1 MKILS
6 IETSNKICSTA
17 ILEDK
22 NLIKK
27 IELNNGLTHSET
39 LIPLIKQ
46 ILEETKLSL
55 SNIDL
60 LVCDIGP
67 GSFTGIR
74 IGIATVKAF
83 TDSLNIPSV
92 GISSLE
98 GLAYNIKNEGL
109 ICSLIDCK
117 NNNCYYSL
125 YELKNNAYTL
135 LEEPKADS
143 VENCLNYLNYKYSNC
158 KITFVGDVSIY
169 KELIKNTSSHF
180 ILLDNPNTELNTT
193 NLNTN
198 ITANLNLNANKI
210 SAYNLGIAGF
220 NKFNKNGKDENL
232 LPLYLKKPQAQRQL
246 EGKSISIETMQTSD
260 LDHLDISKFD
270 NFWNIDIL
278 KDELKSQNSEFVC
291 AKIENK
297 VVGFAGIKIVL
308 DTADIMNIAVKEDY
322 RRQGIATLLLN
333 NILDI
338 CNEKN
343 IKTIN
348 LEVNEENFSAI
359 QLYQKFGF
367 KENGRRKKYYNNKFD
382 AILMKL

>member
-6 IETSNKICSTA
+6 IETSNKICSVA

-39 LIPLIKQ
+39 LMPLIKQ

-83 TDSLNIPSV
+83 ADSLNLPSI

-125 YELKNNAYTL
+125 YELKNNTYTL

-143 VENCLNYLNYKYSNC
+143 VENCLNYLNYKYSNSV
-158 KITFVGDVSIY
+158 ITFIGDVSLY
-169 KELIKNTSSHF
+169 KELLENTSKNF
-180 ILLDNPNTELNTT
+180 ILLDSTNTQINNINI
-193 NLNTN
+193 NLNN
-198 ITANLNLNANKI
+198 IDV
-210 SAYNLGIAGF
+210 YNLGIAGF

-232 LPLYLKKPQAQRQL
+232 LPLYLKKPQAQKQL

-359 QLYQKFGF
+359 RLYQKFGF
-367 KENGRRKKYYNNKFD
+367 KENGRRKKYYDNKFD
-382 AILMKL
+382 AILMER

>member
-6 IETSNKICSTA
+6 IETSNKICSVA

-39 LIPLIKQ
+39 LMPLIKQ

-125 YELKNNAYTL
+125 YELKNNTYTL

-143 VENCLNYLNYKYSNC
+143 VENCLNYLNYKYSNSV
-158 KITFVGDVSIY
+158 ITFNGDVSLY
-169 KELIKNTSSHF
+169 KELIENTSKNF
-180 ILLDNPNTELNTT
+180 ILLESTNTQFN
-193 NLNTN
+193 NVKINSNN
-198 ITANLNLNANKI
+198 IDV
-210 SAYNLGIAGF
+210 YNLGIAGF

-270 NFWNIDIL
+270 DFWNIDIL

-367 KENGRRKKYYNNKFD
+367 KENGRRKKYYDNKFD
-382 AILMKL
+382 AILMER

>member
-6 IETSNKICSTA
+6 IETSNKICSVA

-39 LIPLIKQ
+39 LMPLIKQ

-125 YELKNNAYTL
+125 YKLKNNTYTL

-143 VENCLNYLNYKYSNC
+143 VENCLNYLNYKYSNSV
-158 KITFVGDVSIY
+158 ITFIGDVSLY
-169 KELIKNTSSHF
+169 KELIENTSKNF
-180 ILLDNPNTELNTT
+180 ILLESTNTQFN
-193 NLNTN
+193 NV
-198 ITANLNLNANKI
+198 KI
-210 SAYNLGIAGF
+210 NSNSIDVYNLGIAGF

-232 LPLYLKKPQAQRQL
+232 LPLYLKKTQAQRQL
-246 EGKSISIETMQTSD
+246 EEKSISIETMQTSD

-270 NFWNIDIL
+270 DFWNIDIL

-308 DTADIMNIAVKEDY
+308 DTAGIMNIAVREDY

-333 NILDI
+333 NILDT

-359 QLYQKFGF
+359 RLYQKFGF
-367 KENGRRKKYYNNKFD
+367 KENGRRKKYYDNKFD
-382 AILMKL
+382 AILMER

>member
-6 IETSNKICSTA
+6 IETSNKICSVA

-39 LIPLIKQ
+39 LMPLIKQ

-74 IGIATVKAF
+74 IGIATLKAF

-125 YELKNNAYTL
+125 YELKNNTYTL

-143 VENCLNYLNYKYSNC
+143 VENCLNYLNYKYSNSV
-158 KITFVGDVSIY
+158 ITFNGDVSLY
-169 KELIKNTSSHF
+169 KELIENTSKNF
-180 ILLDNPNTELNTT
+180 ILLESTNTQFN
-193 NLNTN
+193 NVKINSNN
-198 ITANLNLNANKI
+198 IDV
-210 SAYNLGIAGF
+210 YNLGIAGF

-270 NFWNIDIL
+270 DFWNIDIL

-359 QLYQKFGF
+359 RLYQKFGF
-367 KENGRRKKYYNNKFD
+367 KENGRRKKYYDNKFD
-382 AILMKL
+382 AILMER

>member
-39 LIPLIKQ
+39 LMPLIKQ

-143 VENCLNYLNYKYSNC
+143 IENCLNYLNYKYSNC

-169 KELIKNTSSHF
+169 KELIKNTSSYF

-291 AKIENK
+291 AKIGNK

>member
-6 IETSNKICSTA
+6 IETSNKICSVA

-39 LIPLIKQ
+39 LMPLIKQ

-125 YELKNNAYTL
+125 YELKNNTYTL

-143 VENCLNYLNYKYSNC
+143 VENCLNYLNYKYSNSV
-158 KITFVGDVSIY
+158 ITFIGDVSLY
-169 KELIKNTSSHF
+169 KELIENTSKSF
-180 ILLDNPNTELNTT
+180 ILLDNT
-193 NLNTN
+193 NAQFNNVN
-198 ITANLNLNANKI
+198 INSNSI
-210 SAYNLGIAGF
+210 DVYNLGIAGF

-270 NFWNIDIL
+270 DFWNIDIL

-308 DTADIMNIAVKEDY
+308 DTADIMNIAVREDY

-333 NILDI
+333 NILDT

-359 QLYQKFGF
+359 RLYQKFGF
-367 KENGRRKKYYNNKFD
+367 KENGRRKKYYDNKFD
-382 AILMKL
+382 AILMER

>member
-39 LIPLIKQ
+39 LMPLIKQ

-98 GLAYNIKNEGL
+98 GLAYNIKSEGL

-117 NNNCYYSL
+117 NNNCYFSL
-125 YELKNNAYTL
+125 YELKNNTYTL

-143 VENCLNYLNYKYSNC
+143 VENCLNYLNYKYSNSV
-158 KITFVGDVSIY
+158 ITFNGDVSLY
-169 KELIKNTSSHF
+169 KELIENTSKNF
-180 ILLDNPNTELNTT
+180 ILLESTNTQFN
-193 NLNTN
+193 NVKINSNN
-198 ITANLNLNANKI
+198 IDV
-210 SAYNLGIAGF
+210 YNLGIAGF

-260 LDHLDISKFD
+260 LEHLDISKFD
-270 NFWNIDIL
+270 DFWNIDIL

-359 QLYQKFGF
+359 RLYQKFGF
-367 KENGRRKKYYNNKFD
+367 KENGRRKKYYDNKFD
-382 AILMKL
+382 AILMGR

>member
-1 MKILS
+1 MKILC
-6 IETSNKICSTA
+6 IDTSSKLCSVA
-17 ILEDK
+17 ILEDTQII
-22 NLIKK
+22 NK
-27 IELNNGLTHSET
+27 IELDNGLTHSET
-39 LIPLIKQ
+39 LMPLIKQ

-125 YELKNNAYTL
+125 YELKNNTYTL

-143 VENCLNYLNYKYSNC
+143 VENCLNYLNYKYSNSV
-158 KITFVGDVSIY
+158 ITFIGDVSLY
-169 KELIKNTSSHF
+169 KELIENTSKSF
-180 ILLDNPNTELNTT
+180 ILLDNT
-193 NLNTN
+193 NAQFNNVN
-198 ITANLNLNANKI
+198 INSNSI
-210 SAYNLGIAGF
+210 DVYNLGIAGF

-232 LPLYLKKPQAQRQL
+232 LPLYLKKSQAQRQL

-270 NFWNIDIL
+270 DFWNIDIL

-359 QLYQKFGF
+359 RLYQKFGF
-367 KENGRRKKYYNNKFD
+367 KENGRRKKYYDNKFD
-382 AILMKL
+382 AILMER

>member
-6 IETSNKICSTA
+6 IETSNKICSVA

-39 LIPLIKQ
+39 LMPLIKQ

-125 YELKNNAYTL
+125 YELKNNTYTL

-143 VENCLNYLNYKYSNC
+143 VENCLNYLNYKYSNSV
-158 KITFVGDVSIY
+158 ITFNGDVSLY
-169 KELIKNTSSHF
+169 KELIENTSKNF
-180 ILLDNPNTELNTT
+180 ILLESTNTQFN
-193 NLNTN
+193 NVKINSNN
-198 ITANLNLNANKI
+198 IDV
-210 SAYNLGIAGF
+210 YNLGIAGF

-246 EGKSISIETMQTSD
+246 EEKSISIETMQTSD

-270 NFWNIDIL
+270 DFWNIDIL

-359 QLYQKFGF
+359 RLYQKFGF
-367 KENGRRKKYYNNKFD
+367 KENGRRKKYYDNKFD
-382 AILMKL
+382 AILMGR

>member
-6 IETSNKICSTA
+6 IETSNKICSVA

-39 LIPLIKQ
+39 LMPLIKQ

-143 VENCLNYLNYKYSNC
+143 IENCLNYLNYKYSNC

-198 ITANLNLNANKI
+198 ITANLNLTANKI

>member
-6 IETSNKICSTA
+6 IETSNKICSVA

-39 LIPLIKQ
+39 LMPLIKQ

-125 YELKNNAYTL
+125 YELKNNTYTL

-143 VENCLNYLNYKYSNC
+143 VENCLNYLNYNYSNSV
-158 KITFVGDVSIY
+158 ITFIGDVSLY
-169 KELIKNTSSHF
+169 KELIEKTSKNF
-180 ILLDNPNTELNTT
+180 ILLDSTNTQINNINI
-193 NLNTN
+193 NLNN
-198 ITANLNLNANKI
+198 IDV
-210 SAYNLGIAGF
+210 YNLGIAGF

-232 LPLYLKKPQAQRQL
+232 LPLYLKKPQAQKQL

-359 QLYQKFGF
+359 RLYQKFGF
-367 KENGRRKKYYNNKFD
+367 KENGRRKKYYDNKFD
-382 AILMKL
+382 AILMER

>member
-39 LIPLIKQ
+39 LMPLIKQ

-125 YELKNNAYTL
+125 YELKNNTYTL

-143 VENCLNYLNYKYSNC
+143 VENCLNYLNYKYSNSV
-158 KITFVGDVSIY
+158 ITFIGDVSLY
-169 KELIKNTSSHF
+169 KELIENTSKSF
-180 ILLDNPNTELNTT
+180 ILLDNTNTQINNINI
-193 NLNTN
+193 NLNN
-198 ITANLNLNANKI
+198 IDV
-210 SAYNLGIAGF
+210 YNLGIAGF

-270 NFWNIDIL
+270 DFWNIDIL